1 MKQQGPN
8 TEFDMDKMAQRLTV
22 DVIGRFGFDRDFG
35 ATNITQ
41 PCEAVE
47 VIRQLTG
54 AMQSRNNPLNRRT
67 VTCATGVVACRR
79 GGWLFLGVC
88 AWGGR
93 MQELVESLVKDM
105 QAHPPPAHTLGAHLM
120 TCTNPDTGAP
130 ISNHQLG
137 AEVGLFWGAG
147 FETTA
152 HSISWTLLLIATHP
166 HVEQQLMQELAA
178 HGLLVTADRPQ
189 AEELRWETLSK
200 LKYVNA
206 VIQESMRLYPVISPG
221 AIRFSPQELQ
231 VGQYTIPANTPIWMP
246 YYSIHRNPDLWQHPD
261 SYMPERWLEAADV
274 ASGADRAADVVNG
287 ARSTSDASGPRHI
300 PTDRPSDQDRS
311 KNDFA
316 VKQPAAP
323 GKSRPGQ
330 GSSSQWDAS
339 TTLRDQYLLDDGAD
353 KPRFNAFLPFS
364 EGARNCVGQALAMVE
379 LRAVIALLLGQ
390 FHFELTPDMGGLA
403 GVDADAKQAV
413 TLRPEHGLMMYAKH
427 RSEL

>member
-1 MKQQGPN
+1 MCIYSVGWCKDAGPHQY
-8 TEFDMDKMAQRLTV
+8 TIHTSALSDLL
-22 DVIGRFGFDRDFG
+22 VIAEALWAILIGSSTPCGKVL
-35 ATNITQ
+35 Q
-41 PCEAVE
+41 PV
-47 VIRQLTG
+47 LY
-54 AMQSRNNPLNRRT
+54 L
-67 VTCATGVVACRR
+67 
-79 GGWLFLGVC
+79 L
-88 AWGGR
+88 
-93 MQELVESLVKDM
+93 
-105 QAHPPPAHTLGAHLM
+105 HTA
-120 TCTNPDTGAP
+120 GAP

-200 LKYVNA
+200 VGFTADDSTLVRLIQVLSVLRCAVQSGCLRMFTPGSHARHQHQCITCYSLVSSIHVSCFVTTCNLLLNLKLVCTRVLVVFAQLKYVNA

-353 KPRFNAFLPFS
+353 KVR
-364 EGARNCVGQALAMVE
+364 QW
-379 LRAVIALLLGQ
+379 
-390 FHFELTPDMGGLA
+390 
-403 GVDADAKQAV
+403 
-413 TLRPEHGLMMYAKH
+413 
-427 RSEL
+427 